1 MRGLRAFGSPPPMS
15 SRHSNLEPLGGSTR
29 QYIIR
34 HCWNSKIITVLKMG
48 TFVFWDLQMSPMLLA
63 L

>member
-1 MRGLRAFGSPPPMS
+1 MYFFFSNSYMLRAMPVCW
-15 SRHSNLEPLGGSTR
+15 RIYSTH
-29 QYIIR
+29 IIMNMIVILTR
-34 HCWNSKIITVLKMG
+34 LKMG